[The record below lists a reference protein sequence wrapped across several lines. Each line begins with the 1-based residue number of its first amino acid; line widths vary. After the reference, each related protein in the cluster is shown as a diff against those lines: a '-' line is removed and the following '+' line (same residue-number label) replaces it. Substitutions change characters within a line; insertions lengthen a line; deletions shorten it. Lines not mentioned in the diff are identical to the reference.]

1 MCNLSKPGAD
11 HMLLRSLVLMV
22 LLTGIVRAE
31 DFFIATGGNDAWSG
45 KFGAPNADKSDGPFA
60 TPARA
65 QKAVRDLKAAHPER
79 KTPVTVQIRGGNYL
93 LTEPLVFTSEDSGS
107 AASPIV
113 YSAAPGESPVFS
125 GGAKLGGFKT
135 DEKGRW
141 VLEMPDAKEGAWTF
155 NQLWVNGERRYRP
168 RLPKNGYFHIEAE
181 VPPTPAAAGK
191 GFDRLKYRKGDIKPD
206 WKNLG
211 DVEVL
216 PFHQWEMSRFPI
228 ASVDDEKQI
237 VQFTGRTI
245 SAEHWSGLK
254 AGWRYIVENVAEAL
268 SEPGEWYLDRK
279 SGALTYIPK
288 PGEDIASAEVIA
300 PRTEQLLLING
311 EPAKQK
317 FVDHLRFENL
327 NFAHTAW
334 KMKPE
339 GYSFYQAEMIIPG
352 TIFATG
358 LRDSAFVGCAIRN
371 TGGYGLDLAGGCKRN
386 RVENCALYDLSA
398 GGIKIGEGG
407 IRDKDDE
414 LTSHNTV
421 SNCIIAYA
429 GRTHPAGI
437 GVWIG
442 QSPHNMVEH
451 CEIYDLYYSSFSLG
465 WTWGYGK
472 SASHHNIVAHNHMH
486 KIGQG
491 VLSDMGGIYNLGI
504 SPGNVFHHNRIHD
517 VDSFSYGGWGL
528 YTDEGSSGVLME
540 NNIVYRTKS
549 SGFHQHYGRENRIQ
563 NNIFAYGGEAQ
574 FMRSRDEAHLSFTI
588 ERNIVLYD
596 GAPLLGS
603 NWNGDSRKFALNK
616 NLYWNESGDVN
627 FAGKPLDEW
636 RKKGVDADSIVADP
650 LFADPAKGDFTLKP
664 GSPAEKIG
672 FQPIDTTGIGV
683 LKDKATGALKTYL
696 PIYEASLSKNS
707 VPAAFPVRPPPP
719 PPTPVNADFED
730 VPVGQRSPGSTHEDS
745 NVKAATIR
753 VTDATAAS
761 GKHSLKFSDAPGQNY
776 PFDPFLWFEPHYGE
790 GVMEGRFALRMEPG
804 AVFYHEWRTQGEP
817 YHAGPSL
824 RVEAD
829 GTLKAGGKNLLKLP
843 HSQWAQIEITAG
855 VGRKANA
862 KWDLAVTLPGAA
874 EPQRFPALPC
884 SSKFRHLAWYGF
896 VSDAGDVSTFYVDDV
911 SLKPK

>member
-1 MCNLSKPGAD
+1 
-11 HMLLRSLVLMV
+11 MLAALIAFASA
-22 LLTGIVRAE
+22 AE
-31 DFFIATGGNDAWSG
+31 DFSVAPDGNDAWTG
-45 KFGAPNADKSDGPFA
+45 KLNAPNAAKNDGPFA
-60 TPARA
+60 SLARA
-65 QKAVRDLKAAHPER
+65 QKAVRELKSAQPDR
-79 KTPVTVQIRGGNYL
+79 KTPVTVQIRGGIYSL
-93 LTEPLVFTSEDSGS
+93 SEPLVLTSEDSGS
-107 AASPIV
+107 AASPVIF
-113 YSAAPGESPVFS
+113 SAAPGEFPVLS
-125 GGAKLGGFKT
+125 GGVKLTGFKA

-141 VLEMPDAKEGAWTF
+141 VLEIPEVQKGEWSF
-155 NQLWVNGERRYRP
+155 NQLWVNGERRYRS
-168 RLPKNGYFHIEAE
+168 RLPKNGFFHIEAE
-181 VPPTPAAAGK
+181 VAPTKAAAGK
-191 GFDRLKYRKGDIKPD
+191 GFDRLQYRKGDIKPD

-216 PFHQWEMSRFPI
+216 TFHQWEMSRFPI
-228 ASVDDEKQI
+228 ASVDDEKRI

-254 AGWRYIVENVAEAL
+254 TGWRYIVENVAEAL
-268 SEPGEWYLDRK
+268 TEPGEWYLDK
-279 SGALTYIPK
+279 KAGTLTYIPK
-288 PGEDIASAEVIA
+288 PGEDIATAEIIA
-300 PRTEQLLLING
+300 PRIEQLLLVRG
-311 EPAKQK
+311 DPGKQK

-327 NFAHTAW
+327 TFAQSAW

-339 GYSFYQAEMIIPG
+339 GYSFYQAEMIIPA
-352 TIFATG
+352 TVVATG
-358 LRDSAFVGCAIRN
+358 LRDSTFVGCAIRN
-371 TGGYGLDLAGGCKRN
+371 TGGYGLELGSGCKRN
-386 RVENCALYDLSA
+386 RIESCALYDLSA

-442 QSPHNMVEH
+442 QSPNNTVEH

-472 SASHHNIVAHNHMH
+472 SASHHNTVAFNHMH

-549 SGFHQHYGRENRIQ
+549 SGFHQHYGRDNILR
-563 NNIFAYGGEAQ
+563 NNIFAYGEEAQ
-574 FMRSRDEAHLSFTI
+574 LMRTRDETHLSFTI

-603 NWNGDSRKFALNK
+603 NWNGDSKKFMLNK
-616 NLYWNESGDVN
+616 NIYWNESGPVN
-627 FAGKPLDEW
+627 FAGKSLDDW
-636 RKKGVDADSIVADP
+636 RKNGVDADSIIADP
-650 LFADPAKGDFTLKP
+650 MFTDPAKGDFTLKP

-672 FQPIDTTGIGV
+672 FQSIDTAGIGL
-683 LKDKATGALKTYL
+683 LKDKVSGALKVYL
-696 PIYEASLSKNS
+696 PIYEAGLAKNS
-707 VPAAFPVRPPPP
+707 VQPAFPPRPPPP
-719 PPTPVNADFED
+719 PEAPVDSTFED
-730 VPVGQRSPGSTHEDS
+730 SMVGQRAVGPSTHEDS
-745 NVKAATIR
+745 GVKTATIR
-753 VTDATAAS
+753 VTDEMAAS
-761 GKHSLKFSDAPGQNY
+761 GKQSLKFTDAPGQKY
-776 PFDPFLWFEPHYGE
+776 SFDPFMWYEPNYYE
-790 GVMEGRFALRMEPG
+790 GVLEGRFTLRMEPG
-804 AVFYHEWRTQGEP
+804 AVFFHEWRTQGEP
-817 YHAGPSL
+817 YHTGPSL

-829 GTLKAGGKNLLKLP
+829 GTLKAGGKNLLKIPL
-843 HSQWAQIEITAG
+843 SQWVKIEITTG
-855 VGRKANA
+855 VGKKANA

-874 EPQRFPALPC
+874 EPQRFKDLHC
-884 SSKFRHLAWYGF
+884 SSNFKHLAWLGF
-896 VSDAGDVSTFYVDDV
+896 VSDSNVLSTFYVDDI